1 MAQPDAEAIRNLV
14 ASYCLAADG
23 GDHARW
29 ASLFAEDGVLLLAGT
44 PVGRGPAELR
54 QWIAGRA
61 LPDGYH
67 MVANLRIDLAESA
80 ARAEMNF
87 VTVLAGQTLGAMGRY
102 TGRFVS
108 TSAGWRI
115 GEWRIEPRA
124 PRSTP

>member
-1 MAQPDAEAIRNLV
+1 MFLPP
-14 ASYCLAADG
+14 ASPESNYAAGARQIFLQEFAKAAKAMTPTGRSAPAAVDT
-23 GDHARW
+23 DHD
-29 ASLFAEDGVLLLAGT
+29 FEV
-44 PVGRGPAELR
+44 
-54 QWIAGRA
+54 
-61 LPDGYH
+61 
-67 MVANLRIDLAESA
+67 
-80 ARAEMNF
+80 RAEMNF